1 MSNIFDALQKSEAE
15 RAGANGT
22 AFSGATEL
30 LQRAERQAALQ
41 WRSEVRSEELDAIQN
56 AEHDSLSQLHDL
68 APNEPIPGELSAGL
82 AVSSDEQN
90 AVLNKFRTIRLS
102 PPIESTL
109 VCLTD
114 KESAAAEAFRLL
126 GVRLQSLRRERPM
139 KKLLITSTVPQEGK
153 SMIAANLACTLG
165 EGRRQKVLLLEG
177 DVRRPSLTQL
187 FDLTSTSGL
196 CEWLSGASSIMA
208 SIYRAEDSCFWILPA
223 GHAPAH
229 PPELIQSSKLSE
241 LMEQLSSW
249 FDWVV
254 IDSPP
259 VLPLADTSI
268 WARLADGILL
278 VARQGV
284 TEKKQLVRGIEALEP
299 QKLLGAIVNSSTRSS
314 DGEYYYYKRSQS
326 STQPTNRS
334 DQ

>member
-1 MSNIFDALQKSEAE
+1 
-15 RAGANGT
+15 
-22 AFSGATEL
+22 
-30 LQRAERQAALQ
+30 
-41 WRSEVRSEELDAIQN
+41 
-56 AEHDSLSQLHDL
+56 
-68 APNEPIPGELSAGL
+68 
-82 AVSSDEQN
+82 
-90 AVLNKFRTIRLS
+90 
-102 PPIESTL
+102 
-109 VCLTD
+109 
-114 KESAAAEAFRLL
+114 
-126 GVRLQSLRRERPM
+126 
-139 KKLLITSTVPQEGK
+139 
-153 SMIAANLACTLG
+153 
-165 EGRRQKVLLLEG
+165 
-177 DVRRPSLTQL
+177 
-187 FDLTSTSGL
+187 
-196 CEWLSGASSIMA
+196 
-208 SIYRAEDSCFWILPA
+208 
-223 GHAPAH
+223 
-229 PPELIQSSKLSE
+229 
-241 LMEQLSSW
+241 MEQLSSW